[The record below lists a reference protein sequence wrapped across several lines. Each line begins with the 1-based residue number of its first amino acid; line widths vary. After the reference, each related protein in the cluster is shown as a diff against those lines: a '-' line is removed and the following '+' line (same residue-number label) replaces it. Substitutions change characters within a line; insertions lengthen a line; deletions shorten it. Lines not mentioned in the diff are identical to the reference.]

1 MNEDGEA
8 MTAHDFELLDEEQAT
23 DLLCAR
29 FRRLVDAGFECT
41 HALVLAVYPQFE
53 LDGVEQ
59 LLVDGSSEAAAR
71 LLIQRAA

>member
-1 MNEDGEA
+1 
-8 MTAHDFELLDEEQAT
+8 MTAHEFELLDEAQAT

-29 FRRLVDAGFECT
+29 FRRLVDAGLDCT

-53 LDGVEQ
+53 LDGVEE
-59 LLVDGSSEAAAR
+59 LLEQGSSESVAR

>member
-1 MNEDGEA
+1 
-8 MTAHDFELLDEEQAT
+8 MTTSEFELLDEAEAT

-29 FRRLVDAGFECT
+29 LRWLVDAGVDCR

-53 LDGVEQ
+53 LEGMEE
-59 LLVDGSSEAAAR
+59 LLRDGSSEAAAR